1 MARLYL
7 VPTPIGNMDDITLRA
22 VKVLSSVDVIL
33 AEDTRTSQVL
43 LKHLGIEKKMWSH
56 HKFNE
61 HAAVEAVA
69 QTIVG
74 GQNVAL
80 ISDAGTPGISDPGF
94 LLVRTCVEAGIE
106 VETLPGA
113 TALIP
118 ALVQSGFPCDRFCF
132 EGFLPQKKGRAK
144 QLQSLAAEERT
155 MIFYEAPHKIGATL
169 RDLAA
174 ALGDRE
180 IAIVREITKIHEEVI
195 RTTLCAAA
203 EKYADGGLKG
213 EIVLIIAGA
222 KPEEKEQMAVEQ
234 AVEEAKKFIASG
246 DSASEA
252 AKKAAKLSGHKK
264 GDIYKLLQGEK
275 DNG

>member
-1 MARLYL
+1 MPMARLYL

-144 QLQSLAAEERT
+144 QLQSVAAEERT
-155 MIFYEAPHKIGATL
+155 MIFYESPYRVVKCLEQFAEVFGPE
-169 RDLAA
+169 RRVSVS
-174 ALGDRE
+174 RE
-180 IAIVREITKIHEEVI
+180 LTKKFEQTVRGTVAEVLEHF
-195 RTTLCAAA
+195 RTT
-203 EKYADGGLKG
+203 DPKG
-213 EIVLIIAGA
+213 EFVIVLAG
-222 KPEEKEQMAVEQ
+222 KPKPKRETAADEEE
-234 AVEEAKKFIASG
+234 
-246 DSASEA
+246 
-252 AKKAAKLSGHKK
+252 
-264 GDIYKLLQGEK
+264 
-275 DNG
+275 